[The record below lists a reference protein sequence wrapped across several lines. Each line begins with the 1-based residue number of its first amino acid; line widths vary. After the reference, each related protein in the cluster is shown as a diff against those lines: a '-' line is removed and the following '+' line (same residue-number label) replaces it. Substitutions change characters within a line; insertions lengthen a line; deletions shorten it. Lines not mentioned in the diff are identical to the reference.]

1 MIRMLCKTGVALGFL
16 MLPLV
21 PTSAATA
28 TFDATVTRTLARAD
42 ERFGGCMVWLSE
54 SPATA
59 GESSLNCPADS
70 NWVTFSCTGTHTSK
84 SSAMRM
90 LDSAQLA
97 FAMGKRV
104 TVWVDDARTHN
115 GYCFVER
122 IDVHSS

>member
-1 MIRMLCKTGVALGFL
+1 MIRTLCKTGLALGFL

-21 PTSAATA
+21 PTSAAVES
-28 TFDATVTRTLARAD
+28 FDATVMRTLAVAD
-42 ERFGGCMVWLSE
+42 DRYGGCMVALSV
-54 SPATA
+54 SPADNN
-59 GESSLNCPADS
+59 LNCPDS
-70 NWVTFSCTGTHTSK
+70 SWVTFSCNGTHTSK

-104 TVWVDDARTHN
+104 TVWVDDSKTHN
-115 GYCFVER
+115 NYCFVER

>member
-1 MIRMLCKTGVALGFL
+1 MIRTLCKTGVALGFL

-21 PTSAATA
+21 PTSAAMA
-28 TFDATVTRTLARAD
+28 NFQATVTRTLAVAD
-42 ERFGGCMVWLSE
+42 DRYGGCMVALSV
-54 SPATA
+54 SPAD
-59 GESSLNCPADS
+59 ENLSCPDS
-70 NWVTFSCTGTHTSK
+70 PWVTFSCTGEHTSK

-97 FAMGKRV
+97 FAMGKTV